1 MIPERRGCVRHKVH
15 GPVFASFDGVTRGFI
30 LDLSEEGMAMQTIA
44 PLEVRR
50 RLQLQMNLPEAD
62 YLETTGYVAWADA
75 LGRAGVRFSELP
87 EEARRRL
94 EQWLASNAGSPSRRV
109 PKVTLSEP
117 VFSVHGTD
125 AAGDPAPGPWAIS
138 LEPETRTSGMSGHP
152 PDSAMEY
159 EFRSLGSDLPA
170 ALRLISERAL
180 SLTRGTG
187 AAIVLG
193 RNGSFLCRA
202 SVGPSAPAVGSRLD
216 VNSGFSGECVRNG
229 KAMRCD
235 DTEADPRVEVT
246 SCRRLGIRSTVAA
259 PIQYERAIVGL
270 LEVFSDRPFA
280 FEESDVTLIERLA
293 QTVLLTLSQMDSI

>member
-1 MIPERRGCVRHKVH
+1 MISERRGCFRHKVH

-30 LDLSEEGMAMQTIA
+30 LDLSDTGMAMQTIA
-44 PLEVRR
+44 PLEVHR
-50 RLQLQMNLPEAD
+50 RLQVQMNLPEAD
-62 YLETTGYVAWADA
+62 YLETPGYVAWADG

-109 PKVTLSEP
+109 PKLTLSEP
-117 VFSVHGTD
+117 VISVDGTD
-125 AAGDPAPGPWAIS
+125 VAGDPARQPWAIS
-138 LEPETRTSGMSGHP
+138 LEPETRTSGISGHY

-202 SVGPSAPAVGSRLD
+202 SVGASAPAVGSRLD

-235 DTEADPRVEVT
+235 DTEADSRVEVT

-270 LEVFSDRPFA
+270 LEVFSNRPFA
-280 FEESDVTLIERLA
+280 FEESDVTLLERLA
-293 QTVLLTLSQMDSI
+293 QTVLLTVSQMDAL